1 MQLREI
7 EKRRTRKVR
16 KKKEKRWMAGKR
28 GVLVAIRRC
37 DGTVRGMMRRD
48 NGAIGRRESTR

>member
-16 KKKEKRWMAGKR
+16 KKRETVDGREER
-28 GVLVAIRRC
+28 GASSH
-37 DGTVRGMMRRD
+37 TKM
-48 NGAIGRRESTR
+48 